1 VIMMEPLWYYSE
13 HTDVTRD
20 CPPSYLSPSVYCD
33 VVFFVGRTSDKTQRM
48 PLTCPLGKGNTSWD
62 SRVSKTKVMRRL
74 TSSFPLDKVTSLITP
89 IQSEWTEAHTN
100 MQF

>member
-1 VIMMEPLWYYSE
+1 MSMKEPLWYYSE

-20 CPPSYLSPSVYCD
+20 CSPSYLSSSVDCD
-33 VVFFVGRTSDKTQRM
+33 VVFFLGRTSAKTRRM
-48 PLTCPLGKGNTSWD
+48 PWTCRAGKGNTSSD